1 MIDQLPDPF
10 VQQAIDDGSTGVETE
25 DTSGPITH
33 PFDPTKIRI
42 YPATLTVDLLLQR
55 INDRSLDMSPG
66 FQRKGG
72 IWTDGAQ
79 SRLIESMLIRIPIPA
94 LYVDATDDERW
105 LIVDGL
111 QRLTALHRFMT
122 TGELKLQG
130 LEFLTAL
137 ENKRFE
143 ELEARYQRRIKETQ
157 LILYKIEEGTPLNV
171 KFNIFK
177 RINTGGLPLS
187 AQEIRHALNQGA
199 AVDFLVEMAGS
210 TEFKRATDNGISD
223 KRMADQECVLR
234 YVAFTMMP
242 YRTSDLDSFLNEA
255 MVSLNQMSSERR
267 LELAMRFRRVM
278 VAAHEVFGR
287 EAFRKRYSR
296 GASRSPINKALFEAW
311 SVNLDRLND
320 ADLQQLRLQS
330 ASLMEG
336 FIALMNEQDF
346 SDAVSY
352 ATGDS
357 RKVTYRFERIQQLI
371 QEVLAQ

>member
-1 MIDQLPDPF
+1 MLIEAIDEA
-10 VQQAIDDGSTGVETE
+10 QQPLIDDGSTGVETE
-25 DTSGPITH
+25 DTSGQITH

-42 YPATLTVDLLLQR
+42 NPATLTVDLLLQR
-55 INDRSLDMSPG
+55 INDRALDMSPG

-94 LYVDATDDERW
+94 LYVDATDDEHW

-122 TGELKLQG
+122 TGELRLQG
-130 LEFLTAL
+130 LEFFTAL
-137 ENKRFE
+137 DGKRFAD
-143 ELEARYQRRIKETQ
+143 LEARYQRRIKETQ
-157 LILYKIEEGTPLNV
+157 LILYKIEEGTPPNV

-199 AVDFLVEMAGS
+199 AIAFLAELAGS
-210 TEFKRATDNGISD
+210 REFKRATDNGISD

-234 YVAFTMMP
+234 YVAFTMMA
-242 YRTSDLDSFLNEA
+242 YRTSDLDTFLNEA
-255 MVSLNQMSSERR
+255 MASLNQMSPEKRT
-267 LELAMRFRRVM
+267 ELAGRFRRVM
-278 VAAHEVFGR
+278 VAARDIFEK
-287 EAFRKRYSR
+287 EAFRKRYSPD
-296 GASRSPINKALFEAW
+296 ASRSPINKALFEAW
-311 SVNLDRLND
+311 SVNLDRLSD
-320 ADLQQLRLQS
+320 ADLEQLKLQR
-330 ASLMEG
+330 AVLMDR
-336 FIALMNEQDF
+336 FIAVMNKQDF
-346 SDAVSY
+346 SDAISY

-357 RKVTYRFERIQQLI
+357 RKVTLRFERIQQLI

>member
-1 MIDQLPDPF
+1 MLIEAIDEA
-10 VQQAIDDGSTGVETE
+10 QQPLIDDGSTGVETE
-25 DTSGPITH
+25 DTSGQIAH

-42 YPATLTVDLLLQR
+42 NPATLTVDLLLQR
-55 INDRSLDMSPG
+55 INDRALDMSPG

-94 LYVDATDDERW
+94 LYVDATDDEHW

-122 TGELKLQG
+122 TGELRLQG
-130 LEFLTAL
+130 LEFFTAL
-137 ENKRFE
+137 DGKRFAD
-143 ELEARYQRRIKETQ
+143 LEARYQRRIKETQ
-157 LILYKIEEGTPLNV
+157 LILYKIEEGTPPNV

-199 AVDFLVEMAGS
+199 AIAFLAELAGS
-210 TEFKRATDNGISD
+210 REFKRATDNGISD

-234 YVAFTMMP
+234 YVAFTMMA
-242 YRTSDLDSFLNEA
+242 YRTSDLDTFLNEA
-255 MVSLNQMSSERR
+255 MASLNQMSPEKRT
-267 LELAMRFRRVM
+267 ELAGRFRRVM
-278 VAAHEVFGR
+278 VAARDIFEK
-287 EAFRKRYSR
+287 EAFRKRYSPD
-296 GASRSPINKALFEAW
+296 ASRSPINKALFEAW
-311 SVNLDRLND
+311 SVNLDRLSD
-320 ADLQQLRLQS
+320 ADLEQLKLQR
-330 ASLMEG
+330 AVLMDR
-336 FIALMNEQDF
+336 FIAVMNKQDF
-346 SDAVSY
+346 SDAISY

-357 RKVTYRFERIQQLI
+357 RKVTLRFERIQQLI

>member
-1 MIDQLPDPF
+1 MLIEAIDEA
-10 VQQAIDDGSTGVETE
+10 QQPLIDDGSTGVETE
-25 DTSGPITH
+25 DTSGQITH

-42 YPATLTVDLLLQR
+42 NPATLTVDLLLQR
-55 INDRSLDMSPG
+55 INDRALDMSPG

-94 LYVDATDDERW
+94 LYVDATDDEHW

-130 LEFLTAL
+130 LEFFTAL
-137 ENKRFE
+137 DGKRFAD
-143 ELEARYQRRIKETQ
+143 LEARYQRRIKETQ
-157 LILYKIEEGTPLNV
+157 LILYKIEEGTPPNV

-199 AVDFLVEMAGS
+199 AIAFLAELAGS
-210 TEFKRATDNGISD
+210 REFKRATDNGISD

-234 YVAFTMMP
+234 YIAFTMMS
-242 YRTSDLDSFLNEA
+242 YRTSDLDTFLNEA
-255 MVSLNQMSSERR
+255 MASLNQMSSEKRT
-267 LELAMRFRRVM
+267 ELAGRFRRVM
-278 VAAHEVFGR
+278 VAARDIFEK
-287 EAFRKRYSR
+287 EAFRKRYSPD
-296 GASRSPINKALFEAW
+296 ASRSPINKALFEAW
-311 SVNLDRLND
+311 SVNLDRLSD
-320 ADLQQLRLQS
+320 ADLEQLKLQR
-330 ASLMEG
+330 AVLMDR
-336 FIALMNEQDF
+336 FVALMNKQDF

-357 RKVTYRFERIQQLI
+357 RKVTLRFERIQQLI
-371 QEVLAQ
+371 QEVLSE